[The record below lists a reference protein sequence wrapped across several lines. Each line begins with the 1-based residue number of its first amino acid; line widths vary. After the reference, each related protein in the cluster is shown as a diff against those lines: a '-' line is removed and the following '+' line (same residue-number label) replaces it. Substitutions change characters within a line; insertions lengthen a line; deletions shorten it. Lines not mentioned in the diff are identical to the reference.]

1 MSMEFD
7 YQNNKI
13 FVNGIEILNST
24 GIIAGNVPVTPY
36 GTISASDLQ
45 SALEQLASQK
55 FVEISTN
62 PPTQNVGEG
71 DFWYQTDT
79 ESLFV
84 YREIAP
90 GTREWVP
97 IIVGNI
103 SEDSDTIDAGAF

>member
-13 FVNGIEILNST
+13 FVNGIEILNSE

-36 GTISASDLQ
+36 GTVTASDLQ
-45 SALEQLASQK
+45 TALEQLASQK
-55 FVEISTN
+55 FIELSNN
-62 PPTQNVGEG
+62 PPTENVEEG

-79 ESLFV
+79 DSLFV
-84 YREIAP
+84 YREVAP
-90 GTREWVP
+90 GTREWVA
-97 IIVGNI
+97 IIIGDL